1 MVATDYF
8 TKWIEAIP
16 TKHATS
22 KVVIEFLMDN
32 VLTWFC
38 VPVKLIMDNAMC
50 FRSKEFTKFY
60 ASYGMNMSYSSPYHP
75 QGNGQ
80 GKSSNKSLLNIIK
93 NILEQNKR
101 SWDQKLKLALWAD
114 RITVKKA
121 IGTSPLELVYGIQTK
136 VLVNNLLPIYKFL
149 QAEELELSEPMEDRM
164 IQLVELEE
172 MRTMAHKRNL
182 KIQLQ

>member
-16 TKHATS
+16 TKRATS
-22 KVVIEFLMDN
+22 KIVIEFLMDN
-32 VLTWFC
+32 VLTWFG

-50 FRSKEFTKFY
+50 FRSEEFIEFC
-60 ASYGMNMSYSSPYHP
+60 ASYGITMSYSSPYHP

-80 GKSSNKSLLNIIK
+80 AESSNKSLPNIIK

-101 SWDQKLKLALWAD
+101 PWDQKFKLDLWAN

-121 IGTSPLELVYGIQTK
+121 IGISPFELVYGI
-136 VLVNNLLPIYKFL
+136 
-149 QAEELELSEPMEDRM
+149 
-164 IQLVELEE
+164 
-172 MRTMAHKRNL
+172 
-182 KIQLQ
+182 